1 MVVLRVLDDLVAD
14 LSLVAEECLVIVIRR
29 QVAIY
34 HLSVIAHSYL
44 KLTKIERVKL
54 ICSNETVHF
63 FFSLMYF
70 YHGSARYFLREKAD
84 YFSLESI

>member
-54 ICSNETVHF
+54 IYSNGTVHF
-63 FFSLMYF
+63 F
-70 YHGSARYFLREKAD
+70 
-84 YFSLESI
+84 